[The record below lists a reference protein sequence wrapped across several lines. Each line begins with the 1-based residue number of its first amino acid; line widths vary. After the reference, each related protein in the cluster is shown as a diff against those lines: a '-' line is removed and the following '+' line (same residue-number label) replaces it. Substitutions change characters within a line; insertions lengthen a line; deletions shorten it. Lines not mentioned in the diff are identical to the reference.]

1 MEFLFG
7 LAAAFGAGTLAAAM
21 GAVNAFIMTGVIAI
35 VGGFIQCIG
44 APDGVTGIVAFGT
57 IFGPHLSFAAGAA
70 AAAYAKRIGKLE
82 SGTNLGQGLAGIG
95 EPSILIVGGVF
106 GSIAWIIGTYLIP
119 FIFGDLIPIGTD
131 NPGMTVVISGVLARL
146 AFGQRG
152 LFSAKPATLSKGK
165 DLTMVLLR
173 AIAYSLMVAGTGIAM
188 ADAGVGL
195 GGYNI
200 LIFGIAAV
208 TLLFPGNASWHH
220 IGIISAYATMIAIG
234 FDLNEFV
241 VLILAVASGLGAALL
256 CNFENCMFNNDVDSH
271 IDGEGF
277 SICLM
282 TIVLNIVVKILEATL

>member
-1 MEFLFG
+1 MEFLLG

-35 VGGFIQCIG
+35 IGGFIQCMG
-44 APDGVTGIVAFGT
+44 APEGVSGFVAFGT

-70 AAAYAKRIGKLE
+70 AAAYAKRIGKLDN
-82 SGTNLGQGLAGIG
+82 GCNLGQGLAAIG
-95 EPSILIVGGVF
+95 EPSILVVGGVF
-106 GSIAWIIGTYLIP
+106 GSIAWVIGTYLIP

-152 LFSAKPATLSKGK
+152 LYSANPATLSKGK
-165 DLTMVLLR
+165 DLTNVLLR

-188 ADAGVGL
+188 DEAGVGL

-234 FDLNEFV
+234 ADFGEFV
-241 VLILAVASGLGAALL
+241 VLIMAVASGLGAALL

-282 TIVLNIVVKILEATL
+282 TIVLNIVVKIIEAVA